1 MTLLTIV
8 TVVKDDDRGLAST
21 LESIAAQGQGDEI
34 EVVVIDGSH
43 DHNAA
48 ARIVDGRPGV
58 RSSWAA
64 PQGIYPAMNS
74 GLAQATGDYVYYLNA
89 GDTFADDTVLARV
102 LPLLRAHTPMWAF
115 GRVRFL
121 TESGQPMP
129 EPDWDYAEEQG
140 HAFARGRFPAHQ
152 GVIMSTRVLRGLGG
166 FDTRYRVAAD
176 YARILSFSRLG
187 APLQL
192 GLTLAE
198 FRQGGLST
206 QRWFLAQKE
215 FHLARRRELR
225 PSGTAS
231 LEEFARTG
239 QGIAAT
245 AVYRTLWAEG
255 RPLHRAVASLRSR

>member
-8 TVVKDDDRGLAST
+8 TVVKDDDRGLTAT
-21 LESIAAQGQGDEI
+21 LESIAAQGHHDDVD
-34 EVVVIDGSH
+34 VVVIDGSR
-43 DHNAA
+43 DHEAA

-58 RSSWAA
+58 RSTWVA

-89 GDTFADDTVLARV
+89 GDTFADSTVLTQV
-102 LPLLRAHTPMWAF
+102 LPLLRTHTPMWAF

-121 TESGQPMP
+121 TEAGQPMP
-129 EPDWDYAEEQG
+129 EPDWDYADEQR

-176 YARILSFSRLG
+176 YARILTFSRLG

-192 GLTLAE
+192 RITLAE
-198 FRQGGLST
+198 FRQGGLSS

-215 FHLARRRELR
+215 FHLARRRELH
-225 PSGTAS
+225 PSGAAA

-245 AVYRTLWAEG
+245 AAYRALWAEG

>member
-1 MTLLTIV
+1 MLLTIV
-8 TVVKDDDRGLAST
+8 TVVKDDDRGLTAT
-21 LESIAAQGQGDEI
+21 LESIAAQGAGEDAD
-34 EVVVIDGSH
+34 VVVIDGSR
-43 DHNAA
+43 DRDAA
-48 ARIVDGRPGV
+48 ARIVAGRAGV
-58 RSSWAA
+58 RSTWVA

-74 GLAQATGDYVYYLNA
+74 GMAHADGDYVYYLNA
-89 GDTFADDTVLARV
+89 GDTFADPTVLGRV
-102 LPLLRAHTPMWAF
+102 LPLLRTHTPMWAF

-121 TESGQPMP
+121 TESGQSMTEP
-129 EPDWDYAEEQG
+129 EWDYAEEQR

-176 YARILSFSRLG
+176 YARILTFSRLG
-187 APLQL
+187 SPLQL

-215 FHLARRRELR
+215 FHLARRRELH
-225 PSGTAS
+225 PSGTAA
-231 LEEFARTG
+231 LEEYARTG
-239 QGIAAT
+239 QVIAAT
-245 AVYRTLWAEG
+245 VAYRTLWAEG